1 MIRNPI
7 FYVFVNRFERLEG
20 GGGAFSQQTSFIS
33 VKNARM
39 QKSRRVHRQVE
50 RTVHRQTA
58 HTRDAHLTCRYAA
71 NRQSILLPQERSHV
85 VNEICGTRSVCQ
97 TNTLSERV

>member
-7 FYVFVNRFERLEG
+7 FYVFVNRFERLEWRNGG

-39 QKSRRVHRQVE
+39 QKSRRVHRQSAQCTGRQ
-50 RTVHRQTA
+50 RTQGT
-58 HTRDAHLTCRYAA
+58 LT
-71 NRQSILLPQERSHV
+71 
-85 VNEICGTRSVCQ
+85 
-97 TNTLSERV
+97 

>member
-7 FYVFVNRFERLEG
+7 FYVFVNRFERLEWRNGGGGGGG

-39 QKSRRVHRQVE
+39 QKSRRVHRQSAQCTGRQ
-50 RTVHRQTA
+50 RTQGT
-58 HTRDAHLTCRYAA
+58 LT
-71 NRQSILLPQERSHV
+71 
-85 VNEICGTRSVCQ
+85 
-97 TNTLSERV
+97 